1 MVPQNKMR
9 YFLLFLGFLLS
20 LSCAQASVVV
30 GATRVIF
37 DGAKNN
43 VEVAVENK
51 DQTSDIVQSWISLV
65 DSASPTKDAFII
77 TPPLFRL
84 KAGEKGFVRIV
95 RSGKPLAADR
105 ESMFWLNVKGIPAMN
120 NMPDTNMVQ
129 FAINSKIKLIYR
141 PVELKNSSPEMYA
154 ETLQWQRH
162 GNFISVK
169 NSSPLY
175 MNFSQIA
182 INGKDVSGAWFAAPF
197 ATLKI
202 PMEGNLSSTGKKSI
216 TWSVIND
223 YGMSGKKYTA
233 VVQ

>member
-1 MVPQNKMR
+1 MR
-9 YFLLFLGFLLS
+9 YFLLFFGLLS
-20 LSCAQASVVV
+20 ITNAQASVVV

-43 VEVAVENK
+43 AEVAVENK
-51 DQTSDIVQSWISLV
+51 DNSSDIVQSWVSV
-65 DSASPTKDAFII
+65 ADAASPAKDAFII

-84 KAGEKGFVRIV
+84 KSGEKGFVRIV
-95 RSGKPLAADR
+95 RSGKPLPADR

-141 PVELKNSSPEMYA
+141 PVELKNRSPEMYA
-154 ETLQWQRH
+154 EKLQWQRH
-162 GNFISVK
+162 GDFISVK
-169 NSSPLY
+169 NSAPLY

-182 INGKDVSGAWFAAPF
+182 INGKNVSGSWFAAPF

-202 PMEGNLSSTGKKSI
+202 PMEGNLSATGKKSI

-233 VVQ
+233 IVQ

>member
-1 MVPQNKMR
+1 MR
-9 YFLLFLGFLLS
+9 YFLLFFGLLFITS
-20 LSCAQASVVV
+20 AQASVVV

-43 VEVAVENK
+43 SEVAVENK
-51 DQTSDIVQSWISLV
+51 DNSSDIVQSWVSVV
-65 DSASPTKDAFII
+65 DATSPAKDAFII

-141 PVELKNSSPEMYA
+141 PAELKNSSPEMYA
-154 ETLQWQRH
+154 EKLQWQRH
-162 GNFISVK
+162 GISLV
-169 NSSPLY
+169 
-175 MNFSQIA
+175 
-182 INGKDVSGAWFAAPF
+182 
-197 ATLKI
+197 
-202 PMEGNLSSTGKKSI
+202 
-216 TWSVIND
+216 
-223 YGMSGKKYTA
+223 
-233 VVQ
+233 

>member
-1 MVPQNKMR
+1 MR
-9 YFLLFLGFLLS
+9 YFLLFFGLLS
-20 LSCAQASVVV
+20 ITSAQASVVV

-43 VEVAVENK
+43 AEVAVENK
-51 DQTSDIVQSWISLV
+51 DNSSDIVQSWVSLV
-65 DSASPTKDAFII
+65 DATSPAKDSFII

-105 ESMFWLNVKGIPAMN
+105 ESMFWLNIKGIPAMN

-141 PVELKNSSPEMYA
+141 PAELKNSSPEMYA
-154 ETLQWQRH
+154 GKLQWQRL
-162 GNFISVK
+162 GSFISVK
-169 NSSPLY
+169 NNSPLY
-175 MNFSQIA
+175 MNFSQIG
-182 INGKDVSGAWFAAPF
+182 INGRNISGGWFAAPF
-197 ATLKI
+197 TTLKI
-202 PMEGNLSSTGKKSI
+202 PAESNLSSTGKQSI

-233 VVQ
+233 IIQ